1 MLVITGTKI
10 MVIKVGMMKILEEVM
25 DLIIEVIGKELII
38 KGEMVGLAL
47 GVFGA
52 FYSLVVVRYGSPKKE
67 KMIWSCLG
75 ERSLR
80 WGE

>member
-1 MLVITGTKI
+1 
-10 MVIKVGMMKILEEVM
+10 MKKMLEEMM
-25 DLIIEVIGKELII
+25 DLILVMMVKEMII
-38 KGEMVGLAL
+38 KGEMVNLAL

-52 FYSLVVVRYGSPKKE
+52 FFSLVVVRYGSPRKE

>member
-1 MLVITGTKI
+1 VL
-10 MVIKVGMMKILEEVM
+10 EVM
-25 DLIIEVIGKELII
+25 MGYVMVMIEIMIE
-38 KGEMVGLAL
+38 GEMVSLAL
-47 GVFGA
+47 GFFNVLGRLF
-52 FYSLVVVRYGSPKKE
+52 YGSPRKE